1 VSFSK
6 IIILA
11 SASPRRQKLLAEM
24 GYDFTVRLAK
34 VDERFPEHLHGADV
48 ALFLCK
54 KKALAFAEKE
64 MHSDEIIITADTI
77 VCLND
82 EILNKPENREEAI
95 AMLQKLSGKKHEV
108 ITGVCLRSAG
118 KIKAFTDCTEVY
130 FNNLSAET
138 IAHYVDYYKPYDKA
152 GGYGIQEWIG
162 LVGIEKIN
170 GSYFNVMGLPT
181 ARLREELEEFVK
193 S

>member
-1 VSFSK
+1 MSFSK
-6 IIILA
+6 KIVLA
-11 SASPRRQKLLAEM
+11 SGSPRRQQLLVEM
-24 GYDFTVRLAK
+24 GYEFTVRLAN
-34 VDERFPEHLHGADV
+34 VDEQFPEHLQGAEV

-54 KKALAFAEKE
+54 KKAMAFAQKDLLP
-64 MHSDEIIITADTI
+64 DEIIITADTI

-82 EILNKPENREEAI
+82 EILNKPATREEAI
-95 AMLQKLSGKKHEV
+95 GMLQKLSGKKHEV
-108 ITGVCLRSAG
+108 ITGVCLRSAARTE
-118 KIKAFTDCTEVY
+118 AFTDCTEVY
-130 FNNLSAET
+130 FKKLSADT

-162 LVGIEKIN
+162 LVGIEKIV

>member
-1 VSFSK
+1 MSFSK
-6 IIILA
+6 RIVLA
-11 SASPRRQKLLAEM
+11 SGSPRRQQLLAKM
-24 GYDFTVRLAK
+24 GYEFVVRRAE
-34 VDERFPEHLHGADV
+34 VDEQFPEQLRGGEV
-48 ALFLCK
+48 AMFLCK
-54 KKALAFAEKE
+54 KKAMVFAEKE
-64 MHSDEIIITADTI
+64 LHPDEIIITADTI

-82 EILNKPENREEAI
+82 KILNKPANREEAI
-95 AMLQKLSGKKHEV
+95 AMLQMLSGKKHEV

-130 FNNLSAET
+130 FKELSAET
-138 IAHYVDYYKPYDKA
+138 ITHYVDHYKPYDKA

-162 LVGIEKIN
+162 LVGIGKIN